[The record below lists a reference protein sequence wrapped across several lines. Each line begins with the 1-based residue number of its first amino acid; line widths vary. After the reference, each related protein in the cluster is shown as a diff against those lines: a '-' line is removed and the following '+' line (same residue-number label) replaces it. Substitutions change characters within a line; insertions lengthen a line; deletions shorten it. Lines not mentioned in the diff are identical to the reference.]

1 MKAITLLLVFT
12 FFAVAPCRAQPLPE
26 DKLKT
31 AFIYQFTKYINWPR
45 EDDLSEFS
53 IVLVGDMSL
62 WKSLE
67 ELARKKKIKD
77 RPVQLQSAD
86 SHSDLTK
93 THIVIVSGDEV
104 LVSHVLKR
112 AKGSH
117 ALTISQG
124 EGLAER
130 GVMINFYVTAEGRL
144 RFEINRKA
152 VDSAGLVI
160 SSQLLKMAR
169 IIE

>member
-1 MKAITLLLVFT
+1 MRLLT
-12 FFAVAPCRAQPLPE
+12 FILSLIFLTAASHAQPLPE

-31 AFIYQFTKYINWPR
+31 AFIYQFTKYINWPA
-45 EDDLSEFS
+45 ESELSEFS
-53 IVLVGDMSL
+53 ISLVGDTSL

-67 ELARKKKIKD
+67 ELAREKKIKD
-77 RPVQLQSAD
+77 RPVQVQSAD

-93 THIVIVSGDEV
+93 TNIVIVSGDEA
-104 LVSHVLKR
+104 LVTHVLKR
-112 AKGSH
+112 ARGSH

-124 EGLAER
+124 DGLAEK

-152 VDSAGLVI
+152 AESAGLII

-169 IIE
+169 IVE